1 MILRAFAILL
11 LAASLIGPAAAQER
25 VAVATTREAA
35 NGALFLA
42 AVRGYFKAEGL
53 DLAMAAFP
61 NPRAVVEA
69 VASGRS
75 EFGLTAFSPA
85 AFNLAGRGAIKII
98 AAQLRE
104 LRAYEGNEVVASNA
118 AYAKGL
124 RKFEDLASKVVA
136 IDYLG
141 TTLHYQLGQIAR
153 AKGFDLAGVTVK
165 SLAPFDDM
173 AKAVAAGTVDAAILP
188 AQYARELLVASQAKL
203 IGWCSEIDQQQTGAL
218 FTSPKMIQTRRATV
232 EKFVRA
238 YRRGVADYAEA
249 LLRHGRFG
257 KRISDRAS
265 QEAAAI
271 IAHYVYP
278 GRSWGAATIE
288 ANAYFMDPKARID
301 MTDIARQLTWYQAQ
315 GFVDKYVDAHAMVD
329 LSFTAGN

>member
-1 MILRAFAILL
+1 MILRA
-11 LAASLIGPAAAQER
+11 LALFLIVALCAPVSAQER

-42 AVRGYFKAEGL
+42 AVNGYFKAEGL
-53 DLAMAAFP
+53 DLAMEAFP

-75 EFGLTAFSPA
+75 EFGLAAFSPA
-85 AFNLAGRGAIKII
+85 AFNLAGRGAVRVI

-104 LRAYEGNEVVASNA
+104 MRAYEGNDVVASNA
-118 AYAKGL
+118 AYADGL
-124 RKFEDLASKVVA
+124 RKFEDLSNKAVA
-136 IDYLG
+136 IDSLG

-165 SLAPFDDM
+165 PLAPYDDM

-188 AQYARELLVASQAKL
+188 AQYARELMVASQAKL
-203 IGWCSEIDQQQTGAL
+203 IGWYSEIDQQQTGAL
-218 FTSPKMIQTRRATV
+218 FTAPKTIQTRRATV

-238 YRRGVADYAEA
+238 YRRGVADYAAA

-257 KRISDRAS
+257 KRISDSAS
-265 QEAAAI
+265 QGAAEI
-271 IAHYVYP
+271 IARYVYP
-278 GRSWGAATIE
+278 GRSSGAATVE
-288 ANAYFMDPKARID
+288 ANAYFMDPNARID
-301 MTDIARQLTWYQAQ
+301 MADIERQLTWYQMQ
-315 GFVDKYVDAHAMVD
+315 GFVDKSVDARAVVD

>member
-1 MILRAFAILL
+1 MILRAVALL
-11 LAASLIGPAAAQER
+11 VLIASTVSPVVAQER
-25 VAVATTREAA
+25 VTVATTREAA

-42 AVRGYFKAEGL
+42 AVRGYFKAEGI
-53 DLAMAAFP
+53 DLAMVAYP
-61 NPRAVVEA
+61 NAQAVVEA
-69 VASGRS
+69 VASGQR
-75 EFGLTAFSPA
+75 EFGLAAFSPA
-85 AFNLAGRGAIKII
+85 AFNLAGRGAIMVI

-104 LRAYEGNEVVASNA
+104 MRDYEGNEVIASNA
-118 AYAKGL
+118 AYEKGL

-141 TTLHYQLGQIAR
+141 TTLYYQLGQIAR
-153 AKGFDLAGVTVK
+153 ARGFDLAGVTVK

-173 AKAVAAGTVDAAILP
+173 AKAVVAGTVDAAILP
-188 AQYARELLVASQAKL
+188 AQYARDLLIASQAKL
-203 IGWCSEIDQQQTGAL
+203 IGWYSEIDQQQTGAL
-218 FTSPKMIQTRRATV
+218 FTAPKTIQTRRATV

-238 YRRGVADYAEA
+238 YRRGVADYAAA
-249 LLRHGRFG
+249 LLRHGRYG

-271 IAHYVYP
+271 IARYVYP
-278 GRSWGAATIE
+278 GRSSGAAMIE

-315 GFVDKYVDAHAMVD
+315 GFVDKNVDAHAVVD
-329 LSFTAGN
+329 LNFTAGN